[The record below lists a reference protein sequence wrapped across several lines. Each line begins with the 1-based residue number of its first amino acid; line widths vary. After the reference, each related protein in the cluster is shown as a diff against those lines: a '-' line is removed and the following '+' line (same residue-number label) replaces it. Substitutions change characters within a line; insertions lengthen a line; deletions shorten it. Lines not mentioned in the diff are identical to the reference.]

1 DRNGVLYAVAG
12 GDGTIYR
19 YLIEQDRAQEAR
31 FSATVQN
38 AYQDGTMCPYA
49 ALEVDFGDAPDIGGT
64 AGSGNYN
71 TLLASDGPRHRIVDG
86 LTLGLLVT
94 GVAEAH
100 Q

>member
-1 DRNGVLYAVAG
+1 
-12 GDGTIYR
+12 
-19 YLIEQDRAQEAR
+19 
-31 FSATVQN
+31 
-38 AYQDGTMCPYA
+38 MCPYA

-94 GVAEAH
+94 GETEAH
-100 Q
+100 QNAAADGDQSGAPDTG